1 MQAVLGGAEF
11 VEWRCCECGK
21 GFAGE
26 KLLRKYIPGKHKI
39 NIVKTL
45 KSCPEPIDSRACP
58 DCGKVLKTVQVVKS
72 HIADKHEHA
81 DQYICT
87 DGRFW
92 DSDIDMVMMTILL
105 RSIVFSE
112 VFQLC
117 KTSRTRKDLNI
128 ISTRNIV
135 ATLRGEK
142 KETNLSP

>member
-1 MQAVLGGAEF
+1 M
-11 VEWRCCECGK
+11 EWRCCECGK